1 MRDDSKEFVLELFD
15 ALSRRRRLNVDK
27 ISRDELY
34 EYWSQVTDQSFD
46 SRLQIFFDIEM
57 AKRRS
62 STTPE
67 TLKKKPKVSVS
78 ASYDLRSKRSSSTRT
93 PQKKQ
98 VQVEEPISIKIK
110 TPTSRQN
117 RSIRTK
123 IFLFLLFLVAFGA
136 FAPVFAPLP
145 SLSSHHNTN
154 KVNVR
159 KFKIA
164 EDMFWKDGKPFQII
178 GGDLHYFRVLPELE
192 EEDGLICS
200 FDFSLVYWED
210 RLLRAKALGLNTI
223 QIYVPWNLH
232 EPRKGQLVFEGIA
245 DIVSFLKLCQKLDL
259 LVMLRPGPYIC
270 AEWDLGGF
278 PAWLLAIEPA
288 LTLRSSDP
296 AFLDLVDK
304 WWGILLP
311 LMAPLLYDNGGPIIM
326 VQIVVSNKIENE
338 YGSYGD
344 DKVYLHHLVTVAR
357 GHLGDDTIFIAM
369 VSRYTTDGGSRETL
383 EKGTIHGDAV
393 FSAVDFTTG
402 DEPWPIFKLQKEFN
416 ALEFYTGWLTHWGEN
431 IAKTDADFTA
441 AALEKI
447 LSKNGSAV
455 LYMAHGG
462 TNFGFYSGANT
473 GANESDYKPDLTSYD
488 YDAPIQETG
497 DVDNAKFKVLPIMIS
512 NVKMFDNDDN
522 TALSKL
528 FEVALRSVIDKY
540 SETSL
545 PSVPSNNEK
554 TGYGRIQLQKTAF
567 LFDTLNIKDAV
578 GVAEFESPISM
589 ESAGQMFGFSL
600 YVSEYTANDNGNILF
615 IPEVHDRAQ
624 VFISCPSKDDAKRS
638 TYIGII
644 ERWSNRPLSL
654 PYTDCPSNVR
664 LLILVENMG
673 RVNYGS
679 FIFDRKGILSSV
691 YLDGKIL
698 KRWKMFS
705 VPFQNLNE
713 KQKVNPI
720 IEIAYSEIITATA
733 HKKLKDRSDNT
744 SKEPTFYA
752 GYFTVDK
759 TSQLKDTFI
768 SFRGWGK
775 GIAFVNEFNIGRY
788 WPSFGPQCN
797 LYVPAPILQN
807 GKNVVILLSDILN
820 YWKVVLELESPHPEL
835 VVSSVDQPDFT
846 CGPSGSRVH
855 QL

>member
-1 MRDDSKEFVLELFD
+1 MIVREMGRLGDMRFE
-15 ALSRRRRLNVDK
+15 
-27 ISRDELY
+27 
-34 EYWSQVTDQSFD
+34 
-46 SRLQIFFDIEM
+46 
-57 AKRRS
+57 
-62 STTPE
+62 
-67 TLKKKPKVSVS
+67 
-78 ASYDLRSKRSSSTRT
+78 KRSEGHQQQYTSGSSG
-93 PQKKQ
+93 KS
-98 VQVEEPISIKIK
+98 ISSDTKLS
-110 TPTSRQN
+110 TMARN

-178 GGDLHYFRVLPELE
+178 GGDLHYFRVLPE
-192 EEDGLICS
+192 
-200 FDFSLVYWED
+200 YWED

-326 VQIVVSNKIENE
+326 VQIENE

-357 GHLGDDTIFIAM
+357 GHLGDDTIL
-369 VSRYTTDGGSRETL
+369 YTTDGGSRETL

-416 ALEFYTGWLTHWGEN
+416 ALGKSPPLSAEFYTGWLTHWGEN

-497 DVDNAKFKVLPIMIS
+497 DVDNAKFK
-512 NVKMFDNDDN
+512 
-522 TALSKL
+522 
-528 FEVALRSVIDKY
+528 DKY

-664 LLILVENMG
+664 LFILVENMG

-720 IEIAYSEIITATA
+720 IEIAYSEIITSTA

-807 GKNVVILLSDILN
+807 GKNVV
-820 YWKVVLELESPHPEL
+820 VVLELESPHPEL

>member
-1 MRDDSKEFVLELFD
+1 
-15 ALSRRRRLNVDK
+15 
-27 ISRDELY
+27 
-34 EYWSQVTDQSFD
+34 
-46 SRLQIFFDIEM
+46 
-57 AKRRS
+57 
-62 STTPE
+62 
-67 TLKKKPKVSVS
+67 
-78 ASYDLRSKRSSSTRT
+78 
-93 PQKKQ
+93 
-98 VQVEEPISIKIK
+98 
-110 TPTSRQN
+110 
-117 RSIRTK
+117 
-123 IFLFLLFLVAFGA
+123 
-136 FAPVFAPLP
+136 
-145 SLSSHHNTN
+145 
-154 KVNVR
+154 
-159 KFKIA
+159 
-164 EDMFWKDGKPFQII
+164 
-178 GGDLHYFRVLPELE
+178 
-192 EEDGLICS
+192 
-200 FDFSLVYWED
+200 
-210 RLLRAKALGLNTI
+210 
-223 QIYVPWNLH
+223 
-232 EPRKGQLVFEGIA
+232 
-245 DIVSFLKLCQKLDL
+245 
-259 LVMLRPGPYIC
+259 
-270 AEWDLGGF
+270 
-278 PAWLLAIEPA
+278 
-288 LTLRSSDP
+288 
-296 AFLDLVDK
+296 
-304 WWGILLP
+304 
-311 LMAPLLYDNGGPIIM
+311 
-326 VQIVVSNKIENE
+326 
-338 YGSYGD
+338 
-344 DKVYLHHLVTVAR
+344 
-357 GHLGDDTIFIAM
+357 M

-416 ALEFYTGWLTHWGEN
+416 ALGKSPPLSAEFYTGWLTHWGEN

-497 DVDNAKFKVLPIMIS
+497 DVDNAKFK
-512 NVKMFDNDDN
+512 
-522 TALSKL
+522 
-528 FEVALRSVIDKY
+528 ALRSVIDKY

-664 LLILVENMG
+664 LFILVENMG

-720 IEIAYSEIITATA
+720 IEIAYSEIITSTA

-807 GKNVVILLSDILN
+807 GKNVV
-820 YWKVVLELESPHPEL
+820 VVLELESPHPEL

>member
-1 MRDDSKEFVLELFD
+1 MIVREMGRLGDMRFE
-15 ALSRRRRLNVDK
+15 
-27 ISRDELY
+27 
-34 EYWSQVTDQSFD
+34 
-46 SRLQIFFDIEM
+46 
-57 AKRRS
+57 
-62 STTPE
+62 
-67 TLKKKPKVSVS
+67 
-78 ASYDLRSKRSSSTRT
+78 KRSEGHQQQYTSGSSG
-93 PQKKQ
+93 KS
-98 VQVEEPISIKIK
+98 ISSDTKLS
-110 TPTSRQN
+110 TMARN

-178 GGDLHYFRVLPELE
+178 GGDLHYFRVLPE
-192 EEDGLICS
+192 
-200 FDFSLVYWED
+200 YWED

-326 VQIVVSNKIENE
+326 VQIENE

-357 GHLGDDTIFIAM
+357 GHLGDDTIL
-369 VSRYTTDGGSRETL
+369 YTTDGGSRETL

-416 ALEFYTGWLTHWGEN
+416 ALGKSPPLSAEFYTGWLTHWGEN

-497 DVDNAKFKVLPIMIS
+497 DVDNAKFK
-512 NVKMFDNDDN
+512 
-522 TALSKL
+522 
-528 FEVALRSVIDKY
+528 ALRSVIDKY

-664 LLILVENMG
+664 LFILVENMG

-679 FIFDRKGILSSV
+679 FIFDRKVSDTILFVRKSARAS
-691 YLDGKIL
+691 
-698 KRWKMFS
+698 
-705 VPFQNLNE
+705 LNE
-713 KQKVNPI
+713 GL
-720 IEIAYSEIITATA
+720 EIVGQSLE
-733 HKKLKDRSDNT
+733 
-744 SKEPTFYA
+744 
-752 GYFTVDK
+752 
-759 TSQLKDTFI
+759 TSQGEVT
-768 SFRGWGK
+768 
-775 GIAFVNEFNIGRY
+775 
-788 WPSFGPQCN
+788 C
-797 LYVPAPILQN
+797 
-807 GKNVVILLSDILN
+807 
-820 YWKVVLELESPHPEL
+820 LETQEGHDL
-835 VVSSVDQPDFT
+835 
-846 CGPSGSRVH
+846 
-855 QL
+855 